1 MFRRLVC
8 RVRRRRVHLY
18 MAHPQTFRPHTSKT
32 RGLTPLFTTALL
44 LVNAALVTGCGASLT
59 NDGLSSEFAPQGQM
73 AGATP
78 DAVNTN
84 TTATPVHLAEAAT
97 FTAAAT
103 PGNTAYKIGP
113 QDLLEVAVYKVPD
126 LSRSVQVADAG
137 TVNLPLVGEIPAA
150 GKTAR
155 ELEQDLTKKLGAKYL
170 QSPQVSVYIKEYNS
184 RRVTIDGAVGKPGI
198 YPITGKTSLL
208 QIIATAGGPTESSDT
223 GDIVVFRQTSGK
235 KSAARFSL
243 DEIRAGNAKD
253 PALQEGDV
261 VVVNQSAMKAAFQS
275 VLKALPVT
283 SMFVPLL

>member
-1 MFRRLVC
+1 
-8 RVRRRRVHLY
+8 
-18 MAHPQTFRPHTSKT
+18 MANAT
-32 RGLTPLFTTALL
+32 LL
-44 LVNAALVTGCGASLT
+44 TGCGASLT
-59 NDGLSSEFAPQGQM
+59 NDGIQSEFSPHGQM
-73 AGATP
+73 AGAPTGAASP
-78 DAVNTN
+78 DA
-84 TTATPVHLAEAAT
+84 AAPVQLAEVAST

-126 LSRSVQVADAG
+126 LSLSVQVADSG

-150 GKTAR
+150 GKTSR

-208 QIIATAGGPTESSDT
+208 QLIATAGGPTAASDT
-223 GDIVVFRQTSGK
+223 GDIVVFRQASGK
-235 KSAARFSL
+235 RSAARFSL
-243 DEIRAGNAKD
+243 DEIRAGRAKD

-261 VVVNQSAMKAAFQS
+261 VVVNESAMKAAFQQ
-275 VLKALPVT
+275 VLKVLPIT
-283 SMFVPLL
+283 SMFVPIL